1 MIMKVRYYL
10 GLLGVI
16 IALSSCEIDN
26 YEEPDAFLTGRI
38 VYQGE
43 PILVGQ
49 NEVNFELYQ
58 SGFGKDG
65 PINVLV
71 APDGTFSS
79 RLFAGEYRLA
89 LLDGQGP
96 FRKLQDSI
104 PISLPESGTSL
115 DVEVAP
121 YYMVRNS
128 QFAKNGDAMTATAQI
143 EKILTGDQGTDVERV
158 TLFLNKTQIVS
169 NNGDRNIAQGDA
181 DLTDLSNISISVDI
195 PEIQPA
201 QNYVFARIGVKMVN
215 VEDWIFSPVERI
227 DY

>member
-1 MIMKVRYYL
+1 MNIKFYL
-10 GLLGVI
+10 GLIGIFV
-16 IALSSCEIDN
+16 AMSSCEIDN
-26 YEEPDAFLTGRI
+26 YEEPNAFLTGRI

-65 PINVLV
+65 PINVLL

-79 RLFAGEYRLA
+79 RLFAGNYRLA
-89 LLDGQGP
+89 LVDGQGP

-104 PISLPESGTSL
+104 PISLPDSGTSI

-121 YYMVRNS
+121 YYLVNNS
-128 QFAKNGDAMTATAQI
+128 QFSKNGNAIDATAQV
-143 EKILTGDQGTDVERV
+143 EKILMGDQGTDVEKV
-158 TLFLNKTQIVS
+158 TLFLNKTLIVS

-181 DLTDLSNISISVDI
+181 DLADLSNISVSVEI
-195 PEIQPA
+195 PDIQPT

-215 VEDWIFSPVERI
+215 VEDWIFSPVEKI
-227 DY
+227 DF

>member
-1 MIMKVRYYL
+1 MNIKYSL
-10 GLLGVI
+10 GLIGVLV
-16 IALSSCEIDN
+16 ALSSCEIDN
-26 YEEPDAFLTGRI
+26 FEEPNAFLTGRI

-79 RLFAGEYRLA
+79 RLFAGNYRLA
-89 LLDGQGP
+89 IVDGQGP

-104 PISLPESGTSL
+104 AITLPDSGKAI
-115 DVEVAP
+115 DVEVTP
-121 YYMVRNS
+121 YYLVRNA
-128 QFAKNGDAMTATAQI
+128 QFSKNGNAINATAQI
-143 EKILTGDQGTDVERV
+143 EKILTGDQGTDVEKV
-158 TLFLNKTQIVS
+158 TLFLNKTLIVS

-181 DLTDLSNISISVDI
+181 DLSDLSNISVSVEI
-195 PEIQPA
+195 PEIQPT
-201 QNYVFARIGVKMVN
+201 QNYVFARIGVKMAN
-215 VEDWIFSPVERI
+215 VEDWIFSPVEKI
-227 DY
+227 EF